1 MSFFDGEEVLAEA
14 AKAQAIFLK
23 NEDLSWDKFH
33 NEMIAPRLKKLIDRK
48 PIGKFAVGVYV
59 PTDPAYEYGVASSIE
74 SLCDKIKVECYVIDC
89 RTVSSIGQA
98 TGYLYQVSQHPFSM
112 IIVEHFD
119 EIPDSD
125 DKKYIENI
133 LLGLWERDFMMKRS
147 EFAVIFTTS
156 QGDGVTI
163 PHQLKKIKRLEWY
176 GNIRKEH
183 IKL

>member
-1 MSFFDGEEVLAEA
+1 MSVFDDGEVLIQRALDDFKFQE
-14 AKAQAIFLK
+14 
-23 NEDLSWDKFH
+23 NEKLSWDKFH

-59 PTDPAYEYGVASSIE
+59 PTSPAYEYGVAGSIK
-74 SLCDKIKVECYVIDC
+74 SLCDKIKVGCCVIDC
-89 RTVSSIGQA
+89 RTITSLGQA

-156 QGDGVTI
+156 QGDGVTV

-176 GNIRKEH
+176 GNIRKELY
-183 IKL
+183 KE

>member
-1 MSFFDGEEVLAEA
+1 MSVFDDGEVLIQRALDDFKFQE
-14 AKAQAIFLK
+14 
-23 NEDLSWDKFH
+23 NEKLSWDKFH
-33 NEMIAPRLKKLIDRK
+33 NEMIAPRLKKLIDGK

-59 PTDPAYEYGVASSIE
+59 PTSPAYEYGVAGSIK
-74 SLCDKIKVECYVIDC
+74 SLCDKIKVGCCVIDC
-89 RTVSSIGQA
+89 RTITSLGQA

-163 PHQLKKIKRLEWY
+163 PHPLKKIKRLEWY
-176 GNIRKEH
+176 GNIRKELY
-183 IKL
+183 KE